1 MAEELFRADHD
12 ALERAKHILEETV
25 ADKDHL
31 RSELTTL
38 CHSYE
43 KLTKVAERLVRLS
56 DRSSSSL
63 FKDNKKLVAAQA
75 DLAELNSTLAQHI
88 IDHKAE
94 LDQEQAKLAKLVEL
108 GIGLS
113 AEKDV
118 SHLMELILIGAKDL
132 TNADGGTLYI
142 RTDDD
147 HLSFEIMRT
156 DSLDIAMGGSTGKDI
171 PLPPVAMFNADSGEG
186 NHHNVVSHSVLTE
199 TTVNIT
205 DAYEDDRFDFSGTK
219 AFDEKI
225 GYRSTSFLTVPLKPR
240 GGDVIGALQLL
251 NAQDPTGERVIPF
264 SENVVDFVEALAAQ
278 AAVALDNRNLVEAQ
292 RVLLDSFIQLIAG
305 AIDAKSPYT
314 GGHCAR
320 VPELS
325 AKLVK
330 AASDANHGPFAD
342 FQLDTDD
349 EWREFHIA
357 AWLHDCG
364 KVTTPEYVVDKATKL
379 ETIYNRIH
387 EVRTRFEVLRR
398 DAEIAYLNARLEGTR
413 DEADLKAEYEAELA
427 RLEDDFIF
435 VAESNVG
442 GEFMAPEK
450 VERLNGIAARTW
462 TRHFDDRLGLSQG
475 ERDRCAD
482 HAPTPVPAEEK
493 LLGDKPEHIVPRPNR
508 DNPFD
513 GDNPFGFQIDMP
525 EALYNYGE
533 LYNLSIG
540 RGTLTAEERY
550 KINEHIVQTIM
561 MLERLPFPKQLRR
574 IPEYAGAHHE
584 TMLGTGYP
592 RKLTKEDMS
601 IPARIMAI
609 ADIFEALTATDRP
622 YKAPKTLSEAIRI
635 LSFFKKDQHIDGD
648 LFDLFLSSGVYKEY
662 ASEFMTPEQIDEVDI
677 SQYLSAEQAER

>member
-1 MAEELFRADHD
+1 MVTDLFRDEHET
-12 ALERAKHILEETV
+12 LKRVREILDQTT
-25 ADKDHL
+25 ADKENL
-31 RSELTTL
+31 RAELSNL
-38 CHSYE
+38 CKSYG
-43 KLTKVAERLVRLS
+43 KLTSVAERLVRLS
-56 DRSSSSL
+56 DRSSDNL
-63 FKDNKKLVAAQA
+63 FGDNKKLMLAHAE
-75 DLAELNSTLAQHI
+75 LAELNSTLAQHVLEQ
-88 IDHKAE
+88 KTE
-94 LDQEQAKLAKLVEL
+94 LSQEQAKLAKLVEL

-118 SHLMELILIGAKDL
+118 NKLMELILIGAKEL

-147 HLSFEIMRT
+147 RLRFEIMRT
-156 DSLDIAMGGSTGKDI
+156 DSLEIAMGGTTGKDI
-171 PLPPVAMFNADSGEG
+171 PLPPVAMYNAETGEQ
-186 NHHNVVSHSVLTE
+186 NHNNVVTHAVLTE
-199 TTVNIT
+199 TTVNIV
-205 DAYEDDRFDFSGTK
+205 DAYQDDRFDFSGTK

-240 GGDVIGALQLL
+240 GGEVIGALQLL
-251 NAQDPTGERVIPF
+251 NAQDAAHERVIAF
-264 SENVVDFVEALAAQ
+264 SEKVVDFVEALAAQ

-305 AIDAKSPYT
+305 AIDSKSPYT

-325 AKLVK
+325 AKLVR
-330 AASDANHGPFAD
+330 AASEADHGPFAD
-342 FQLDTDD
+342 FKLESAD

-398 DAEIAYLNARLEGTR
+398 DAEIAYLKARLEGSR
-413 DEADLKAEYEAELA
+413 PEADLKADYESELA
-427 RLEDDFIF
+427 RLEDDFAF
-435 VAESNVG
+435 VAECNVG

-450 VERLNGIAARTW
+450 VERLNEIAGQTW

-482 HAPTPVPAEEK
+482 IPPQPLPARER
-493 LLGDKPEHIVPRPNR
+493 LLDDKPQHIVPRPSR

-533 LYNLSIG
+533 IYNLAIA

-550 KINEHIVQTIM
+550 KINEHIVQTII
-561 MLERLPFPKQLRR
+561 MLERLPFPKHLRR

-584 TMLGTGYP
+584 TMIGTGYP
-592 RKLTKEDMS
+592 RKLTKDDMS
-601 IPARIMAI
+601 IPARVMAI

-622 YKAPKTLSEAIRI
+622 YKAPKTLSEAVKI

-648 LFDLFLSSGVYKEY
+648 LFDLFLSSGVFKDY
-662 ASEFMTPEQIDEVDI
+662 AEEFLLPEQIDEVDV
-677 SQYLSAEQAER
+677 SKYLSPQPAKT